1 MWLPIKGAKDYF
13 VNENGEIISY
23 RHYKNGR
30 ILKPMIANHG
40 YPMVNIYYDDKTHR
54 FRTVH
59 RLVAETFIPNPN
71 NLPEVNHKDET
82 RTNNKVSNL
91 EWCDLSYNRMYGT
104 AHERHRKL
112 CSKPCIQHDLE
123 GNYLAY
129 YPSCKEA
136 ERETGIYNANISAAC
151 RGKSHTAGGY
161 KWKFAEVQI

>member
-23 RHYKNGR
+23 RHYKNGKV
-30 ILKPMIANHG
+30 LKPAIGNHG
-40 YPMVNIYYDDKTHR
+40 YPMVNIYYDNKVHR

-59 RLVAETFIPNPN
+59 RIVAEAFIPNPN

-82 RTNNKVSNL
+82 RTNNKASNL

-112 CSKPCIQHDLE
+112 CSKPCIQYDLE
-123 GNYLAY
+123 GKCLAY

-136 ERETGIYNANISAAC
+136 ERKTGIYNANISAAC
-151 RGKSHTAGGY
+151 RGKCHTAGGY